1 MKSLATLLVVVAAC
15 TSPNPNYAADA
26 GGDDLAGKA
35 CGRTCPNRS
44 ECTSGFCSAPT
55 PIVGTQLGER
65 CDASG
70 GPQQLQCMASV
81 MANLSCQPFVDPTGH
96 EVRWFCDTSVGAG
109 RGGTHCTRGNEC
121 RSGVCASGGT
131 CFDACQ
137 QNLDC
142 GGLTCRAVMIVV
154 EGVALT
160 AKSCAP

>member
-1 MKSLATLLVVVAAC
+1 MKSLATLLVLVAAC

-26 GGDDLAGKA
+26 GGADLAKS

-44 ECTSGFCSAPT
+44 ECTSGYCSPPT
-55 PIVGTQLGER
+55 PLVGTQLGER
-65 CDASG
+65 CDANG
-70 GPQQLQCMASV
+70 GPQQLQCMASAA
-81 MANLSCQPFVDPTGH
+81 ANLSCQPFVNPTGQ

-131 CFDACQ
+131 CFDGCQ
-137 QNLDC
+137 QNLEC
-142 GGLTCRAVMIVV
+142 GGLTCRAVMITV